1 MHQYKMNGYNIVVDT
16 NSSSIH
22 AVDEVAYDIISEY
35 ATDDNVDRIVEVI
48 HNKYPEIDKEEILE
62 CCGDVQYLIDNGQL
76 YSEDKFKDLKLDRL
90 HEKQE
95 VKALCLHVAHTCNL
109 TCDYCFAGQ
118 GKFDGEDA
126 IMSLEVGKRAIDFLI
141 ENSGDRRNLE
151 VDFFG
156 GEPLINWEVCKDI
169 VRYAR
174 SIEKEHN
181 KNFRF
186 TLTTNGMLINDDVI
200 EFCNNEMYNVV
211 LSLDGRKEVHDK
223 YRTTRDGRGSYD
235 IIVPKFQKLVKER
248 NNKGYYIR
256 GTYTKENLDFTED
269 IFQMVDLGFDEL
281 SLEPVVTSKDD
292 PVAIKE
298 EDLPI
303 VFEQYEKLANFM
315 IKKEEEGR
323 PITFYH
329 YMISLDNGPCI
340 YKRVQGC
347 GVGSEY
353 MAVTPQGDLYPCHQF
368 VGNEQFKLGDIYKGI
383 TNKELREDFI
393 DTNLYKHEECKDC
406 WARLFCSGGCKANAY
421 HSSGSIDGIYKEG
434 CEIFKKRME
443 CAIMLKVYEAEKSED
458 A

>member
-303 VFEQYEKLANFM
+303 IFEQYEKLANFM